1 MSADWLRNQT
11 VGGVL
16 EKNARL
22 LPNLEAMVYPGPDR
36 RYTWAGLNAEVDC
49 LAKGLMALGVTKG
62 DRVALWAGN
71 VPQWLTVM
79 YAAAKIGA
87 VLITVNT
94 HYRQKEINY
103 LLSQSEADY
112 LVMMESFRGYSYVEA
127 IRSIVPEL
135 SGAGPGNLASAAL
148 PRLKKIVFLGPSPG
162 PGFHGYE
169 EVTAMA
175 EKTTAADFEARRGSL
190 DPDDVINM
198 QYTSGTTGLPKGVM
212 LTHQNI
218 VTNGYW
224 IGRRQNLTEHD
235 RICLPVPLFHCF
247 GLVLG
252 AMAALN
258 HGSAMVVLD
267 IYSAL
272 DILGNVEKEKCT
284 AIYGVPTVFIS
295 LLEQKS
301 FSRFDLS
308 SLRTGIMA
316 GAPCPVSTMSQ
327 VIERMGARDIT
338 ICYGLTE
345 TSPVVAQ
352 TTPEDNLVKRTR
364 TVGRP
369 MPGVEIKV
377 VDPETGASRPAGAI
391 GEVLV
396 RGYVTMKGYFRMPEA
411 TAKTIDSDG
420 WLHTGD
426 LGCLDEDGFLVIT
439 GRWKDMII
447 RAGENIYPQEVE
459 EYLRLMP
466 GVSDAQVVAVPSKLH
481 GEELGAFLL
490 VKEDSPDLTVKEVK
504 AYLRPLISGY
514 KIPRYVKTLRQYPMT
529 ASGKIQKIKLREMA
543 ADLWVKE

>member
-1 MSADWLRNQT
+1 
-11 VGGVL
+11 
-16 EKNARL
+16 
-22 LPNLEAMVYPGPDR
+22 
-36 RYTWAGLNAEVDC
+36 
-49 LAKGLMALGVTKG
+49 MALGVTKG

-267 IYSAL
+267 IYSSL

>member
-1 MSADWLRNQT
+1 MPADWLRDET

-16 EKNARL
+16 EKSAALWPDR
-22 LPNLEAMVYPGPDR
+22 EALVYPGPGR
-36 RYTWAGLNAEVDC
+36 RYTWAGLNDESDR
-49 LAKGLMALGVTKG
+49 LARGLMALGVGRG
-62 DRVALWAGN
+62 DKVALWAGN

-87 VLITVNT
+87 VLVTVNT
-94 HYRQKEINY
+94 HYRRREIHY
-103 LLSQSEADY
+103 LLQQSEADW
-112 LVMMESFRGYSYVEA
+112 LVLMEGFRGYSYLEA

-135 SGAGPGNLASAAL
+135 RGGSGRDEPRSAAL
-148 PRLKKIVFLGPSPG
+148 PRLKKIIVLDGPPG
-162 PGFHGYE
+162 PGLYGYE
-169 EVTAMA
+169 EVL
-175 EKTTAADFEARRGSL
+175 AAGGRTPESDWRARRAALS
-190 DPDDVINM
+190 PDDVVNM
-198 QYTSGTTGLPKGVM
+198 QYTSGTTGFPKGVM
-212 LTHQNI
+212 LTHRGI

-224 IGRRQNLTEHD
+224 IGRRQGLTPDD

-252 AMAALN
+252 AMAAVN

-267 IYSAL
+267 IKSPL
-272 DILGNVEKEKCT
+272 DILVSVEREKCT
-284 AIYGVPTVFIS
+284 ALYGVPAVFIS
-295 LLEQKS
+295 VMEQKS
-301 FSRFDLS
+301 FDRFDLS

-316 GAPCPVSTMSQ
+316 GSPCPVATMRAA
-327 VIERMGARDIT
+327 IERMHLRDIT

-352 TTPEDNLVKRTR
+352 TTAGDSLEKRVA

-369 MPGVEIKV
+369 LPGVEIKV
-377 VDPETGASRPAGAI
+377 ADPETGADRPAGMV

-396 RGYVTMKGYFRMPEA
+396 RGYVIMKGYYNLPEA
-411 TAKTIDSDG
+411 TAETIDPQG

-426 LGCLDEDGFLVIT
+426 LGRFDEDGYLIIT

-459 EYLRLMP
+459 EYLRRMP
-466 GVSDAQVVAVPSKLH
+466 GVVDAQIVAVPSKLH

-490 VKEDSPDLTVKEVK
+490 TRAGTPEITAKEVK

-514 KIPRYVKTLRQYPMT
+514 KIPRYVQTLPQYPMT
-529 ASGKIQKIKLREMA
+529 ASGKVRKFELRAMA
-543 ADLWVKE
+543 AALWAK

>member
-267 IYSAL
+267 IYSSL

>member
-22 LPNLEAMVYPGPDR
+22 WPNLEAMVYPGPDR

-267 IYSAL
+267 IYSSL

>member
-1 MSADWLRNQT
+1 MEKSAELW
-11 VGGVL
+11 
-16 EKNARL
+16 
-22 LPNLEAMVYPGPDR
+22 PNHEALVYPGPGQ
-36 RYTWAGLNAEVDC
+36 RYTWAELKAEADS
-49 LAKGLMALGVTKG
+49 LAQGLMALGVAKG
-62 DRVALWAGN
+62 ERIALWAGN

-79 YAAAKIGA
+79 YAAAEIGA

-94 HYRQKEINY
+94 HYRQQEIHY

-112 LVMMESFRGYSYVEA
+112 LVMMESFRGYSYLEA
-127 IRSIVPEL
+127 IRNIVPEL
-135 SGAGPGNLASAAL
+135 GRAGNLASAAL
-148 PRLKKIVFLGPSPG
+148 PHLKKIISLGPSPG
-162 PGFHGYE
+162 PGFHTYA
-169 EVTAMA
+169 EVLALA
-175 EKTTAADFEARRGSL
+175 EKTPKTEFQARQASL
-190 DPDDVINM
+190 KPDDVINM
-198 QYTSGTTGLPKGVM
+198 QYTSGTTGFPKGVM

-224 IGRRQNLTEHD
+224 IGRRQNLSERD

-252 AMAALN
+252 AMAALS
-258 HGSAMVVLD
+258 HGSTMVVLD
-267 IYSAL
+267 IYSSL

-295 LLEQKS
+295 LLEQKN
-301 FSRFDLS
+301 FSHFDLS

-327 VIERMGARDIT
+327 VIERMARDIT

-352 TTPEDNLVKRTR
+352 TTPEDALDKRTR

-369 MPGVEIKV
+369 MPGVEIRV
-377 VDPETGASRPAGAI
+377 VDSETGAALPPGSI

-396 RGYVTMKGYFRMPEA
+396 RGYVNMKGYFQMAEA
-411 TAKTIDSDG
+411 TAKTIDSEG

-426 LGCLDEDGFLVIT
+426 LGYFDEEGYLLIT
-439 GRWKDMII
+439 GRGKDMII

-459 EYLRLMP
+459 EYLRQMP

-490 VKEDSPDLTVKEVK
+490 VQEGSPELTAREVK
-504 AYLRPLISGY
+504 AYLRPFISGY
-514 KIPRYVKTLRQYPMT
+514 KIPRYVKTLGQYPMT
-529 ASGKIQKIKLREMA
+529 ASGKIQKIKLRELA
-543 ADLWVKE
+543 AELWTKA